1 MEDPMRTK
9 STRYTSLRHLIT
21 AGALGLVIS
30 TPALG
35 QTTTLQTSTIESASL
50 GGSQISQI
58 SSFVDHWSSRALESD
73 SQSAMRAQTKLVEPL
88 INPRV
93 SISFRRAYSDALGSY
108 FDQLDT
114 NGDVGSTLS
123 MLRLAGELGTTKS
136 TEILINAMG
145 SDDAGI
151 QIFAIG
157 RAGRTFRTTAV
168 NGPALSVNDLGS
180 LVSKLKEISGASTDP
195 AVLDACL
202 QSYAHGST
210 LPSGDFLA
218 ARADCMKAMCD
229 AASKQLINPGKSDLE
244 TRARLAVVGSGAAN
258 FSLLQNGEDS
268 TNEAIKSAV
277 ALGADMISIAL
288 SDILDGTMP
297 GIDDRGLQTSLVRSG
312 ESLLYFALKK
322 HAELNGRSP
331 VSVKQTQLAVLLEA
345 GEDRDFRNKAALLL
359 GAGSPIVTTFDFAD
373 DRFVH

>member
-1 MEDPMRTK
+1 MRTK
-9 STRYTSLRHLIT
+9 STRYTSLRHLVA
-21 AGALGLVIS
+21 AGALATVIA
-30 TPALG
+30 TPSLG

-58 SSFVDHWSSRALESD
+58 TSFVDHWSSRALESD
-73 SQSAMRAQTKLVEPL
+73 SQSAMRAQTKLVEPM

-93 SISFRRAYSDALGSY
+93 SISFRRAYSDALTSY
-108 FDQLDT
+108 FDQLNT

-136 TEILINAMG
+136 TQILVDAMG

-157 RAGRTFRTTAV
+157 RAGRTFRTTAT
-168 NGPALSVNDLGS
+168 NGPALSVNELAELLS
-180 LVSKLKEISGASTDP
+180 ALKKISETSTDP

-202 QSYAHGST
+202 QSYAQGST
-210 LPSGDFLA
+210 LPSDEFLA
-218 ARADCMKAMCD
+218 IRAGSMSAMCD
-229 AASKQLINPGKSDLE
+229 AASTQLIQANNSDLE
-244 TRARLAVVGSGAAN
+244 TRARLAVVGSSAAN

-288 SDILDGTMP
+288 SEVLEGTLP
-297 GIDDRGLQTSLVRSG
+297 GVDNRDLQVSLVRTG
-312 ESLLYFALKK
+312 ESLLYFALQK
-322 HAELNGRSP
+322 HAQLNGGSTA
-331 VSVKQTQLAVLLEA
+331 SIEQTQLATLLEA

-359 GAGSPIVTTFDFAD
+359 GAGSPIVTQFDFAD